1 MENLRSSGGSSSGS
15 LAGEITLMNHSPPP
29 PGPRQGQLRQAHASV
44 TSQSS
49 LTVPDVVSSQPG
61 PGKVN
66 RATSPL
72 NFKARLKKRREKKL
86 EKQGH
91 LSDDMGCS
99 EDHPEGANPFKSH
112 QATNLPSPLVIS
124 STNTGSGGSGGGS
137 SHKGKFKELRK
148 KSKES
153 VFSLSFSR
161 KNSKG
166 PSSSHHQACD
176 HNQVPCVHG
185 QAPGTG
191 GCSSN
196 SLSPRS
202 RSGDSFQFDSLS
214 PYPGTSPE
222 LRSPRSPTSPGQCR
236 CRRCSLLP
244 LEECEPK
251 EMNALFKFLRK
262 SKVTEKRKVSQ
273 PVQHT
278 LNLAKKNSQLG
289 KNT

>member
-15 LAGEITLMNHSPPP
+15 LAGEVTLMNHSPPLTPHNHLKGAHHP
-29 PGPRQGQLRQAHASV
+29 PVA
-44 TSQSS
+44 SQSS
-49 LTVPDVVSSQPG
+49 LTVPDVVGIQPDSA
-61 PGKVN
+61 GKVN

-91 LSDDMGCS
+91 FSDDMGSS
-99 EDHPEGANPFKSH
+99 EDPSDVNPFKS
-112 QATNLPSPLVIS
+112 QATNIPSPLVIS
-124 STNTGSGGSGGGS
+124 SGNPIPGS
-137 SHKGKFKELRK
+137 SRGHRSKFKELRK

-153 VFSLSFSR
+153 VFSLSFR
-161 KNSKG
+161 KHTK
-166 PSSSHHQACD
+166 SSQSGSQPCDHHQ
-176 HNQVPCVHG
+176 PMCVHSQG
-185 QAPGTG
+185 GASGG

-222 LRSPRSPTSPGQCR
+222 LRSPRTPTSPGQCR

-262 SKVTEKRKVSQ
+262 SKVIFK
-273 PVQHT
+273 
-278 LNLAKKNSQLG
+278 LY
-289 KNT
+289 